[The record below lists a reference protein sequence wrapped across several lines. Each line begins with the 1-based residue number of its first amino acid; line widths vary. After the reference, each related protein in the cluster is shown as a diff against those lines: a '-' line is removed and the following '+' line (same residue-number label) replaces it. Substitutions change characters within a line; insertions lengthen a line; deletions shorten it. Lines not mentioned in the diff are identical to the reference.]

1 MKRLLSV
8 EFRRYAA
15 RRTVR
20 ATGVL
25 AFLAILIATV
35 IVVINSD
42 RSMAAVRDSAR
53 ERQRLIAECE
63 EAAQTHPVEFQNAG
77 DCEGFFPRESF
88 DPRFH
93 LTALEDVLEGLS
105 FLFVILAMGLGATFI
120 GAEWNAGTVTTI
132 LTWEPRRVRILA
144 AKVLA
149 GASFVFVA
157 VMTVQALLVAFMAPV
172 ALLRGSTAGVDGAW
186 LGDVAEIAAR
196 SALIGALAAVIG
208 MSVASIARNTAAALI
223 VAFVYFAVIENVL
236 RGVRPNWV
244 RWLPGDNMALFVIG
258 SEGTGIREISELRA
272 FITVAL
278 YSTVFF
284 IGALGVFRS
293 RDVT

>member
-15 RRTVR
+15 RRAVR

-25 AFLAILIATV
+25 AILTILIATV
-35 IVVINSD
+35 IVFINSD
-42 RSMAAVRDSAR
+42 RSVAAIRDSER
-53 ERQRLIAECE
+53 ERQRLIEECE
-63 EAAQTHPVEFQNAG
+63 EAAETQPAEFQREG
-77 DCEGFFPRESF
+77 ECEGFFPRESS

-93 LTALEDVLEGLS
+93 LTVLEDVLEGLS
-105 FLFVILAMGLGATFI
+105 FLFVIVAMGLGATFF

-132 LTWEPRRVRILA
+132 LTWEPRRARIFA

-149 GASFVFVA
+149 AAAFVFVA
-157 VMTVQALLVAFMAPV
+157 VMMVQALLVAVMAPV
-172 ALLRGSTAGVDGAW
+172 ALLRGSTAGVDGEW
-186 LGDVAEIAAR
+186 LGAVTGIAAR
-196 SALIGALAAVIG
+196 SAVIGALAAVIG
-208 MSVASIARNTAAALI
+208 MSVASMARNTATALI

-258 SEGTGIREISELRA
+258 SQGTGTREISELRA

-278 YSTVFF
+278 YSAVFF
-284 IGALGVFRS
+284 MGALTVFRS